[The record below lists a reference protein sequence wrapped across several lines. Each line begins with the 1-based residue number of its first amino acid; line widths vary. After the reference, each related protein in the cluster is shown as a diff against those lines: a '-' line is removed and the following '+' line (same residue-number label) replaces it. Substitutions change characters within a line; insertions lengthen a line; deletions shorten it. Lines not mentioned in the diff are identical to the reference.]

1 MKVRATTSGTLRAG
15 AIDMRRLAVS
25 LPAATYSADA
35 ERCIRCGSCAILAPG
50 VFAVERRVQIL
61 RQPEGDAE
69 QAQCRAAAIVC
80 PTGAIRAEGAP

>member
-1 MKVRATTSGTLRAG
+1 MA
-15 AIDMRRLAVS
+15 RLAVS
-25 LPAATYSADA
+25 PPAVTYTADA

-50 VFAVERRVQIL
+50 VFAVERRMQIV

-80 PTGAIRAEGAP
+80 PTGAIRAEGA

>member
-1 MKVRATTSGTLRAG
+1 
-15 AIDMRRLAVS
+15 MRRLAVS
-25 LPAATYSADA
+25 PLATYIADA

-69 QAQCRAAAIVC
+69 QARCRAAAIVC

>member
-1 MKVRATTSGTLRAG
+1 MA
-15 AIDMRRLAVS
+15 RLAVS
-25 LPAATYSADA
+25 PPATTFIADA

-50 VFAVERRVQIL
+50 GFAVERRVQIV

-69 QAQCRAAAIVC
+69 QLRCRAAAIVC